1 MTPITQRLLA
11 ALGAG
16 ALTAATAAILLYGLL
31 GEASTPSGTGP
42 TLAFAAYGT
51 ATLLGLIV
59 TTALIA
65 YRLVTPLWHFQ
76 QQLQRCIEG
85 ESCDSTRIPPWL
97 SKQRHVLDQY
107 FQKARA
113 MQQALSAN
121 GSAIAMS
128 AAEMSYAAEQ
138 LKNRIHEEA
147 QDSSQIVAST
157 NNISNTMDDMVQQTR
172 NVATATDEAM
182 SINLHGT
189 DAIQSTL
196 PQMEDTRDLV
206 QHNADLIAQLEAKS
220 ENIITVTSII
230 NDIAEQT
237 NLLALNAAI
246 EAARAGEQGRGF
258 AVVADE
264 VRALAAKTSN
274 ATEQIGS
281 TVNEINAEIKHAV
294 SNSQSLISTIDQG
307 VSMTRE
313 VAQHLVEINKRAEA
327 IQHSVNALVDN
338 MNGNSEQVQHISRI
352 INQTNQ
358 RFTETESEV
367 ASIAERSQGLS
378 DTAEKIYESFDDGCL
393 GEPHDTVI
401 REARDAAARIGEVFE
416 DAIDTGRIKKSALFS
431 RQYREIAGTHPQKF
445 STDFD
450 EFTDQVLPAIQEP
463 ILQRLSFI
471 AYAGAVDDHGYF
483 PTHNKKF
490 SQPLT
495 GDIDKDLVNNRTKR
509 IFTDRTGSRCGSHTR
524 EFLLQT
530 YKRDTGEVMHDL
542 SVPIYVHGEHWGGF
556 RVGYGS

>member
-1 MTPITQRLLA
+1 
-11 ALGAG
+11 
-16 ALTAATAAILLYGLL
+16 
-31 GEASTPSGTGP
+31 
-42 TLAFAAYGT
+42 
-51 ATLLGLIV
+51 
-59 TTALIA
+59 
-65 YRLVTPLWHFQ
+65 
-76 QQLQRCIEG
+76 
-85 ESCDSTRIPPWL
+85 
-97 SKQRHVLDQY
+97 
-107 FQKARA
+107 
-113 MQQALSAN
+113 
-121 GSAIAMS
+121 
-128 AAEMSYAAEQ
+128 
-138 LKNRIHEEA
+138 
-147 QDSSQIVAST
+147 
-157 NNISNTMDDMVQQTR
+157 MVQQTR

>member
-1 MTPITQRLLA
+1 
-11 ALGAG
+11 
-16 ALTAATAAILLYGLL
+16 
-31 GEASTPSGTGP
+31 
-42 TLAFAAYGT
+42 
-51 ATLLGLIV
+51 
-59 TTALIA
+59 
-65 YRLVTPLWHFQ
+65 
-76 QQLQRCIEG
+76 
-85 ESCDSTRIPPWL
+85 
-97 SKQRHVLDQY
+97 
-107 FQKARA
+107 
-113 MQQALSAN
+113 AN

-157 NNISNTMDDMVQQTR
+157 TNISNTMDDMVQQTR

-463 ILQRLSFI
+463 ILQRHSFI

-524 EFLLQT
+524 EFLLQN